1 MPQAW
6 QELIA
11 AIKLLAKHQI
21 DDARPFNCEHD
32 VLSVMSDPSAF
43 TKEELERLDSWGFFP
58 SDDNSY
64 FESFRYGSA

>member
-21 DDARPFNCEHD
+21 DDARPFNCVHD
-32 VLSVMSDPSAF
+32 S
-43 TKEELERLDSWGFFP
+43 ERI
-58 SDDNSY
+58 
-64 FESFRYGSA
+64 FEQ